1 MPERVLHLITE
12 LNVGGAERLLA
23 ELLPRFDRE
32 RVEAQVACLHGEG
45 PLAAEIERR
54 GVRVHALRSARKFS
68 PWPVW
73 RLSRLLEQEKIG
85 LLHTHLIQADILGF
99 LAARIA
105 LTPLVVSTKHNVR
118 YYEDRQRWLRPLAR
132 HVEQRIDGVV
142 AVSNAVAA
150 EYPHARRVEIIRN
163 GVDTERFTPSPLP
176 TAGPIVCV
184 GRFSLQKGH
193 RVLLEAVAKI
203 AEEIP
208 GLRLELAGA
217 GPLEDDLQARAVR
230 LRLMRHATFLGVVE
244 DVRPVLQRA
253 LMVVVP
259 SLWEG
264 LGIAALEAMA
274 MGRPVIA
281 SDVDGLREIIT
292 HERDGLLVPAGDVA
306 ALAAAISRLMADR
319 VLAERL
325 AAAGRARVVEA
336 FGINAMARE
345 LETFYASLKRV
356 P

>member
-1 MPERVLHLITE
+1 M
-12 LNVGGAERLLA
+12 
-23 ELLPRFDRE
+23 
-32 RVEAQVACLHGEG
+32 
-45 PLAAEIERR
+45 
-54 GVRVHALRSARKFS
+54 
-68 PWPVW
+68 
-73 RLSRLLEQEKIG
+73 
-85 LLHTHLIQADILGF
+85 
-99 LAARIA
+99 
-105 LTPLVVSTKHNVR
+105 
-118 YYEDRQRWLRPLAR
+118 
-132 HVEQRIDGVV
+132 
-142 AVSNAVAA
+142 
-150 EYPHARRVEIIRN
+150 
-163 GVDTERFTPSPLP
+163 
-176 TAGPIVCV
+176 CV